1 MPSGDTTQ
9 EHPALPLAPNQPAA
23 GATRDEYLL
32 REQVR
37 LLYDHALLSQLVALL
52 NAGILVY
59 ILWPVVGRLGLLAW
73 LACMVT
79 LCLLRLQGS
88 RAFVRAMPAPHQ
100 VRRWRNRFLAGAAAS
115 GLLWGAAGLF
125 LFPEHSLP
133 HQVFVSFVIAGMIA
147 GAVGTLSAVT
157 WAFALFAVPAL
168 LPIVLQFLLHAGELG
183 FSMSFMAVLYG
194 LAMAAVARHVNLTIR
209 ESLALSQRNGELV
222 EVLTAANA
230 HAEQLN
236 RELHDE
242 IAERR
247 DTEGALRASERSL
260 AEAQRMAQLGSWTY
274 DVATHR
280 AQWSTETFRIYGVE
294 PGSRAPSCWQ
304 LLSHLHSEDRRR
316 VYTLLKRA
324 IEAGE
329 AYDTE
334 LRVVTPAGELRW
346 VHARGEPERDVFGRV
361 ALLRGT
367 VLDISARKRQEQ
379 QLEGERRV
387 LQAMAAGAPLE
398 RALEQICRLVEEQY
412 PSALC
417 SVLLLDADGQ
427 HLRHGAAPGLPQAF
441 CRAADGIPV
450 GPRAGS
456 CGTAAYLNRQVI
468 VSDIATDELW
478 AEARGLALEHGLRAC
493 WSTPIPGTEQAV
505 LGTFAVYFR
514 IPRSPTPGEV
524 GLIARATDIARI
536 AIERSAAERRI
547 QQLAHYDE
555 LTGLPNRLLF
565 NQALEDALHE
575 TAHSAQ
581 PLALLF
587 VDVDR
592 FKNVNDTLGHAMGDR
607 LLKEV
612 AGRLRRCLRGG
623 DVLARFGGDEF
634 VVLLPELPYEGYAA
648 GVAARLLAALTD
660 PLRLDD
666 QECHVTASIGV
677 ATCPQDGRDAQ
688 TLQKHADTAL
698 HRAKD
703 QGRNSFCHYSPQG
716 DVHSRERLT
725 LEAHLRRALARGE
738 LDLHYQPKQAIAAG
752 AITGMEALLRWRH
765 AELGMVAPVRFI
777 PIAEETGL
785 IVPIGE
791 WVLRTACAHAA
802 ALRRDAGIEHPR
814 VAVNLSARQFA
825 DQSLVPLVASVLA
838 DTGLEAA
845 CLELEITES
854 LVMQN
859 PEQAARLLAQLK
871 EMGVQL
877 AMDDFGTGYSSLA
890 YLKRFPVDS
899 IKIDR
904 SFIQGLPGDEE
915 DATIT
920 QAVIAMAHS
929 LRLRTIA
936 EGVETAEQLA
946 FLERLGCD
954 EIQGYYFSKPLP
966 FGEIQ
971 QFLAAHARRAAPA
984 RSAPQIPVW
993 P

>member
-1 MPSGDTTQ
+1 MHSGDTTQ
-9 EHPALPLAPNQPAA
+9 QHLALLAPDHRA
-23 GATRDEYLL
+23 GATCDEHLL
-32 REQVR
+32 RGQVR
-37 LLYDHALLSQLVALL
+37 LLYNHALLSQLVALL

-59 ILWPVVGRLGLLAW
+59 ILWPVVGRVGLLAW
-73 LACMVT
+73 LVCMLA
-79 LCLLRLQGS
+79 LCGLRLHQS
-88 RAFVRAMPAPHQ
+88 RAFARAMPGPQQA
-100 VRRWRNRFLAGAAAS
+100 RRWRDRFLAGAAAS
-115 GLLWGAAGLF
+115 GMLWGAAGLF
-125 LFPEHSLP
+125 LFPEHSLQ

-147 GAVGTLSAVT
+147 GAVGTLSAVI

-168 LPIVLQFLLHAGELG
+168 APVVLQFLLHAGELG

-194 LAMAAVARHVNLTIR
+194 VAMAAVARHVNLTIR

-242 IAERR
+242 IADRR
-247 DTEGALRASERSL
+247 DTESALRASERSL

-274 DVATHR
+274 DIATRR
-280 AQWSTETFRIYGVE
+280 AQWSAETFHIYGVE
-294 PGSRAPSCWQ
+294 PGGVAPSCRQ

-316 VYTLLKRA
+316 VHALVKRA

-329 AYDTE
+329 PYDTE
-334 LRVVTPAGELRW
+334 LRVVTPGGELRW
-346 VHARGEPERDVFGRV
+346 VHAHGEPERNVFGSV

-379 QLEGERRV
+379 QLDGERRV
-387 LQAMAAGAPLE
+387 LQALAAGAPLE
-398 RALEQICRLVEEQY
+398 RALEQLCRLVEEQY

-417 SVLLLDADGQ
+417 SVLLLDAEGQ
-427 HLRHGAAPGLPQAF
+427 HLRHGAAPSLPQAF
-441 CRAADGIPV
+441 QRAADGIPV
-450 GPRAGS
+450 GPHAGS
-456 CGTAAYLNRQVI
+456 CGTAAHFNRQVI

-478 AEARGLALEHGLRAC
+478 SQARGLALEHGLRAC

-514 IPRSPTPGEV
+514 TPRTPAPGEV
-524 GLIARATDIARI
+524 ALVARATDIARI

-565 NQALEDALHE
+565 NQSLEDALHQ
-575 TAHSAQ
+575 TAHSAH

-592 FKNVNDTLGHAMGDR
+592 FKNVNDTLGHDMGDR

-612 AGRLRRCLRGG
+612 GARLRRCLRGG

-648 GVAARLLAALTD
+648 GVAARLLASLTD
-660 PLRLDD
+660 PLRLGD

-738 LDLHYQPKQAIAAG
+738 LDLHYQPKQAIAGG
-752 AITGMEALLRWRH
+752 AITGVEALLRWRH

-791 WVLRTACAHAA
+791 WVLHTACTHAA
-802 ALRRDAGIEHPR
+802 ALHRDGIDHPR
-814 VAVNLSARQFA
+814 MAVNLSARQFA
-825 DQSLVPLVASVLA
+825 DHSLVPLVARVLRS
-838 DTGLEAA
+838 TGLRPE

-859 PEQAARLLAQLK
+859 PEQAARLLIQLK
-871 EMGVQL
+871 EMGVHL

-946 FLERLGCD
+946 FLEQLGCD

-966 FGEIQ
+966 FRELQ
-971 QFLAAHARRAAPA
+971 QFLAAHPRRAAPV
-984 RSAPQIPVW
+984 RSTPQIPVW

>member
-1 MPSGDTTQ
+1 MDT
-9 EHPALPLAPNQPAA
+9 
-23 GATRDEYLL
+23 
-32 REQVR
+32 
-37 LLYDHALLSQLVALL
+37 HADK
-52 NAGILVY
+52 
-59 ILWPVVGRLGLLAW
+59 LLAS
-73 LACMVT
+73 C
-79 LCLLRLQGS
+79 S
-88 RAFVRAMPAPHQ
+88 
-100 VRRWRNRFLAGAAAS
+100 
-115 GLLWGAAGLF
+115 
-125 LFPEHSLP
+125 
-133 HQVFVSFVIAGMIA
+133 
-147 GAVGTLSAVT
+147 AVGADL
-157 WAFALFAVPAL
+157 
-168 LPIVLQFLLHAGELG
+168 IV
-183 FSMSFMAVLYG
+183 
-194 LAMAAVARHVNLTIR
+194 VAIDMDH
-209 ESLALSQRNGELV
+209 
-222 EVLTAANA
+222 
-230 HAEQLN
+230 
-236 RELHDE
+236 
-242 IAERR
+242 
-247 DTEGALRASERSL
+247 
-260 AEAQRMAQLGSWTY
+260 
-274 DVATHR
+274 
-280 AQWSTETFRIYGVE
+280 
-294 PGSRAPSCWQ
+294 
-304 LLSHLHSEDRRR
+304 
-316 VYTLLKRA
+316 
-324 IEAGE
+324 
-329 AYDTE
+329 
-334 LRVVTPAGELRW
+334 
-346 VHARGEPERDVFGRV
+346 
-361 ALLRGT
+361 
-367 VLDISARKRQEQ
+367 
-379 QLEGERRV
+379 
-387 LQAMAAGAPLE
+387 
-398 RALEQICRLVEEQY
+398 
-412 PSALC
+412 
-417 SVLLLDADGQ
+417 
-427 HLRHGAAPGLPQAF
+427 
-441 CRAADGIPV
+441 
-450 GPRAGS
+450 
-456 CGTAAYLNRQVI
+456 
-468 VSDIATDELW
+468 
-478 AEARGLALEHGLRAC
+478 
-493 WSTPIPGTEQAV
+493 
-505 LGTFAVYFR
+505 
-514 IPRSPTPGEV
+514 
-524 GLIARATDIARI
+524 
-536 AIERSAAERRI
+536 
-547 QQLAHYDE
+547 
-555 LTGLPNRLLF
+555 
-565 NQALEDALHE
+565 
-575 TAHSAQ
+575 
-581 PLALLF
+581 
-587 VDVDR
+587 
-592 FKNVNDTLGHAMGDR
+592 FKQVNDTLGHAVGDR

-660 PLRLDD
+660 PLRLDE

-738 LDLHYQPKQAIAAG
+738 LDLHYQPKQAIAGG

-791 WVLRTACAHAA
+791 WVLRTACIHAA

-825 DQSLVPLVASVLA
+825 DQSLVPLVASVLTASGLQA
-838 DTGLEAA
+838 D

-966 FGEIQ
+966 FGELQ
-971 QFLAAHARRAAPA
+971 QFLAAHGWREAPV

>member
-1 MPSGDTTQ
+1 M
-9 EHPALPLAPNQPAA
+9 
-23 GATRDEYLL
+23 
-32 REQVR
+32 
-37 LLYDHALLSQLVALL
+37 
-52 NAGILVY
+52 
-59 ILWPVVGRLGLLAW
+59 
-73 LACMVT
+73 
-79 LCLLRLQGS
+79 
-88 RAFVRAMPAPHQ
+88 
-100 VRRWRNRFLAGAAAS
+100 
-115 GLLWGAAGLF
+115 
-125 LFPEHSLP
+125 
-133 HQVFVSFVIAGMIA
+133 
-147 GAVGTLSAVT
+147 
-157 WAFALFAVPAL
+157 
-168 LPIVLQFLLHAGELG
+168 
-183 FSMSFMAVLYG
+183 
-194 LAMAAVARHVNLTIR
+194 
-209 ESLALSQRNGELV
+209 
-222 EVLTAANA
+222 
-230 HAEQLN
+230 
-236 RELHDE
+236 
-242 IAERR
+242 
-247 DTEGALRASERSL
+247 
-260 AEAQRMAQLGSWTY
+260 
-274 DVATHR
+274 
-280 AQWSTETFRIYGVE
+280 
-294 PGSRAPSCWQ
+294 
-304 LLSHLHSEDRRR
+304 
-316 VYTLLKRA
+316 
-324 IEAGE
+324 
-329 AYDTE
+329 
-334 LRVVTPAGELRW
+334 
-346 VHARGEPERDVFGRV
+346 
-361 ALLRGT
+361 
-367 VLDISARKRQEQ
+367 
-379 QLEGERRV
+379 
-387 LQAMAAGAPLE
+387 
-398 RALEQICRLVEEQY
+398 
-412 PSALC
+412 
-417 SVLLLDADGQ
+417 LLLDADGR
-427 HLRHGAAPGLPQAF
+427 HLRHGAAPGLPEPF
-441 CRAADGIPV
+441 RRAADGIPV

-456 CGTAAYLNRQVI
+456 CGTAAYHNRQVI

-514 IPRSPTPGEV
+514 TPRSPTPGEV
-524 GLIARATDIARI
+524 GLIARVTDIARI

-565 NQALEDALHE
+565 NQALEDALRE

-592 FKNVNDTLGHAMGDR
+592 FKNVNDTLGHDMGDR

-612 AGRLRRCLRGG
+612 AGRLRRCLRAG

-660 PLRLDD
+660 PLRLGD

-738 LDLHYQPKQAIAAG
+738 LDLHYQPKQAIAGG

-765 AELGMVAPVRFI
+765 AELGMVAPARFI

-791 WVLRTACAHAA
+791 WVLRTACARAA
-802 ALRRDAGIEHPR
+802 ALRRDDGIEQPR

-825 DQSLVPLVASVLA
+825 DQSLVPLVASVLTE
-838 DTGLEAA
+838 TGLRAE

-966 FGEIQ
+966 FGELQ
-971 QFLAAHARRAAPA
+971 QFLSAHAQRAEPV

>member
-1 MPSGDTTQ
+1 MSAGETTQ
-9 EHPALPLAPNQPAA
+9 EGAALPLLPGQRVGGSA
-23 GATRDEYLL
+23 RDDHIL

-37 LLYDHALLSQLVALL
+37 LLHDHALLSQLVAVL
-52 NAGILVY
+52 NSAILVY
-59 ILWPVVGRLGLLAW
+59 VLWPVVEHASLLGWLAWMIVVCSLRLG
-73 LACMVT
+73 
-79 LCLLRLQGS
+79 QS
-88 RAFVRAMPAPHQ
+88 RAFARAVLPVHEVRA
-100 VRRWRNRFLAGAAAS
+100 WRNRFLVGAAAS
-115 GLLWGAAGLF
+115 GMLWGAAGLF
-125 LFPEHSLP
+125 LFPEYSLP
-133 HQVFVSFVIAGMIA
+133 HQVFLSFVIAGMIA
-147 GAVGTLSAVT
+147 GAVGTLSAVI
-157 WAFALFAVPAL
+157 WAFALFAAPAL
-168 LPIVLQFLLHAGELG
+168 LPIVLQFLLHGGELH
-183 FSMSFMAVLYG
+183 FPMSFMAILYG
-194 LAMAAVARHVNLTIR
+194 LAMTAVARHVNLTIR
-209 ESLALSQRNGELV
+209 DSLALSQRNGELV

-230 HAEQLN
+230 HAEHLN

-247 DTEGALRASERSL
+247 DTESALRASERSL
-260 AEAQRMAQLGSWTY
+260 ADAQRMAQLGSWTY

-280 AQWSTETFRIYGVE
+280 AEWSAETSRIYGVE
-294 PGSRAPSCWQ
+294 PAGQSPSCWQ
-304 LLSHLHSEDRRR
+304 LLAHLHGEDRRR
-316 VYTLLKRA
+316 AYRLLKRA

-334 LRVVTPAGELRW
+334 VRVVTPTGELRW
-346 VHARGEPERDVFGRV
+346 VHARGKPERDVSGRV

-379 QLEGERRV
+379 QREGERRV
-387 LQAMAAGAPLE
+387 LQAIAAGVPLE
-398 RALEQICRLVEEQY
+398 RTLEQICRLVEGQH

-417 SVLLLDADGQ
+417 SVLLVDADGL
-427 HLRHGAAPGLPQAF
+427 HLRHGAAPSLPETY
-441 CRAADGIPV
+441 CRAADGIPI
-450 GPRAGS
+450 GPRVGS

-468 VSDIATDELW
+468 VSDVETDELW
-478 AEARGLALEHGLRAC
+478 ADARPVALEHGLRAC
-493 WSTPIPGTEQAV
+493 WSTPIPGSDQAV

-514 IPRSPTPGEV
+514 TPRSPAPEEI

-536 AIERSAAERRI
+536 AIERNRAERRI

-565 NQALEDALHE
+565 NQALQDALRE
-575 TAHSAQ
+575 TAHSAH

-592 FKNVNDTLGHAMGDR
+592 FKNVNDTLGHDMGDR

-623 DVLARFGGDEF
+623 DLLARFGGDEF
-634 VVLLPELPYEGYAA
+634 VVLLRELPYEGYAA

-660 PLRLDD
+660 PVRLDD

-703 QGRNSFCHYSPQG
+703 QGRNSVCHYSPQG
-716 DVHSRERLT
+716 DVHSRERFT
-725 LEAHLRRALARGE
+725 LEAHLRRALERGE
-738 LDLHYQPKQAIAAG
+738 LDLHYQPKQAIVHG
-752 AITGMEALLRWRH
+752 TITGMEALLRWRH
-765 AELGMVAPVRFI
+765 AELGMVSPARFI

-791 WVLRTACAHAA
+791 WVLRTACTHAA
-802 ALRRDAGIEHPR
+802 ALRRNTGIAHPR

-825 DQSLVPLVASVLA
+825 DQSLVPLVAGVLA
-838 DTGLEAA
+838 DTGLEPT

-859 PEQAARLLAQLK
+859 PEQAARLLAQLQ
-871 EMGVQL
+871 EMGVKL

-890 YLKRFPVDS
+890 YLKRFPVDA

-966 FGEIQ
+966 FGELGT
-971 QFLAAHARRAAPA
+971 FLAANTRNVRPQPA
-984 RSAPQIPVW
+984 TPQIPVW

>member
-1 MPSGDTTQ
+1 MPSGETTQ
-9 EHPALPLAPNQPAA
+9 EHPTLGLALNERAT
-23 GATRDEYLL
+23 GATCDDHIL

-59 ILWPVVGRLGLLAW
+59 ILWTVVERGRLLGW
-73 LACMVT
+73 LACMVAM
-79 LCLLRLQGS
+79 CVVRLGQS
-88 RAFVRAMPAPHQ
+88 RAFARVMPVPDQ

-115 GLLWGAAGLF
+115 GLLWGGAGLF

-147 GAVGTLSAVT
+147 GAVGTLSPVS
-157 WAFALFAVPAL
+157 WAFVLFAVPAM
-168 LPIVLQFLLHAGELG
+168 LPIVLQFLLHAGELS
-183 FSMSFMAVLYG
+183 FPMSFMAVLYG

-230 HAEQLN
+230 HAEELN

-242 IAERR
+242 IGERR
-247 DTEGALRASERSL
+247 DTESALRASQRTL

-274 DVATHR
+274 DLVTHR
-280 AQWSTETFRIYGVE
+280 TQWSVETSRIYGVE
-294 PGSRAPSCWQ
+294 PGSPAPSCWQ
-304 LLSHLHSEDRRR
+304 LLSHLHKEDRRR
-316 VYTLLKRA
+316 VYALLKRA
-324 IEAGE
+324 LESGE

-334 LRVVTPAGELRW
+334 LRVVTPAGEVRW
-346 VHARGEPERDVFGRV
+346 VQAHGEPERDADGRV
-361 ALLRGT
+361 GLLRGT

-387 LQAMAAGAPLE
+387 LQVIAAGAPLE
-398 RALEQICRLVEEQY
+398 RALEELCRLVEQQY
-412 PSALC
+412 PQTLC
-417 SVLLLDADGQ
+417 SVLLLDADGE
-427 HLRHGAAPGLPQAF
+427 HLRHGAAPSLPPAY
-441 CRAADGIPV
+441 CSAIDGVRI
-450 GPRAGS
+450 GPRVGS
-456 CGTAAYLNRQVI
+456 CGTAAYFNRDVR
-468 VSDIATDELW
+468 VEDIARDELW
-478 AEARGLALEHGLRAC
+478 ADHRALALEHGLRAC
-493 WSTPIPGTEQAV
+493 WSTPVPGSEGAV
-505 LGTFAVYFR
+505 LGTFAVYAR
-514 IPRSPTPGEV
+514 ASRLPAVEETA
-524 GLIARATDIARI
+524 LIARATDIARI
-536 AIERSAAERRI
+536 AIERSRAERRI

-565 NQALEDALHE
+565 NQALEDALRE
-575 TAHSAQ
+575 TARTAQ

-592 FKNVNDTLGHAMGDR
+592 FKNVNDTLGHDMGDR

-612 AGRLRRCLRGG
+612 AARLRRSLRGS
-623 DVLARFGGDEF
+623 DLLARFGGDEF
-634 VVLLPELPYEGYAA
+634 VALLPELPYEGYAA

-660 PLRLDD
+660 PLRLGD

-725 LEAHLRRALARGE
+725 LEAHLRRALGRGE
-738 LDLHYQPKQAIAAG
+738 LDLHYQPKQAIVG
-752 AITGMEALLRWRH
+752 RRITGTEALLRWRH
-765 AELGMVAPVRFI
+765 AELGMVAPARFI

-802 ALRRDAGIEHPR
+802 ALRRSVGIEHPR
-814 VAVNLSARQFA
+814 IAVNLSARQFA
-825 DQSLVPLVASVLA
+825 DQSLVGLVVSALSE
-838 DTGLEAA
+838 TGLEPA

-890 YLKRFPVDS
+890 YLKRFPLDA

-966 FGEIQ
+966 FAELQ
-971 QFLAAHARRAAPA
+971 QLLAAHSRRAPPA
-984 RSAPQIPVW
+984 RTGPEIPVW

>member
-1 MPSGDTTQ
+1 MSAGETTQ
-9 EHPALPLAPNQPAA
+9 ESAALSLLPEQR
-23 GATRDEYLL
+23 TRGKARDDHIL

-37 LLYDHALLSQLVALL
+37 LLHDHALLSQFVALL
-52 NAGILVY
+52 NSGILVY
-59 ILWPVVGRLGLLAW
+59 VLWPVVERASLLGW
-73 LACMVT
+73 LACMIVV
-79 LCLLRLQGS
+79 CLLRLGQS
-88 RAFVRAMPAPHQ
+88 HAFARAMPLPHR
-100 VRRWRNRFLAGAAAS
+100 VREWRNRFLVGAAAS
-115 GLLWGAAGLF
+115 GMLWGAAGLF

-147 GAVGTLSAVT
+147 GAVGTLSAVIS
-157 WAFALFAVPAL
+157 AFALFATPAL
-168 LPIVLQFLLHAGELG
+168 LPVALQFLLHGGELH
-183 FSMSFMAVLYG
+183 FPMSFMAVLFG
-194 LAMAAVARHVNLTIR
+194 LAMTAVARHLNLTIR
-209 ESLALSQRNGELV
+209 ESLALSQRNGDLI

-230 HAEQLN
+230 HAERLN
-236 RELHDE
+236 RELQDE

-247 DTEGALRASERSL
+247 DTESALRASERSL

-280 AQWSTETFRIYGVE
+280 AQWSAETFRIYGVE
-294 PGSRAPSCWQ
+294 PGSQAPSCWQ
-304 LLSHLHSEDRRR
+304 LLAHLHRDDRRR
-316 VYTLLKRA
+316 VYGLLKRA
-324 IEAGE
+324 IDGGE

-346 VHARGEPERDVFGRV
+346 VHARGEPELDVFDRV

-387 LQAMAAGAPLE
+387 LQVIAAGAPLAS
-398 RALEQICRLVEEQY
+398 ALEQICRLVEEQY

-417 SVLLLDADGQ
+417 SVLLLDADGR
-427 HLRHGAAPGLPQAF
+427 HLRHGAAPSLPEAW

-456 CGTAAYLNRQVI
+456 CGTAAHLNRQVI
-468 VSDIATDELW
+468 ASDIATDELW
-478 AEARGLALEHGLRAC
+478 AEPRALALEHGLRAC
-493 WSTPIPGTEQAV
+493 WSTPIPGSEQAV

-514 IPRSPTPGEV
+514 TPRSPEPEE
-524 GLIARATDIARI
+524 IAVIGRATDIARI
-536 AIERSAAERRI
+536 AIERNRAQRRI

-555 LTGLPNRLLF
+555 LTALPNRLLF
-565 NQALEDALHE
+565 NQALEDALRE
-575 TAHSAQ
+575 TAQSAQ

-592 FKNVNDTLGHAMGDR
+592 FKNVNDTLGHDMGDR

-612 AGRLRRCLRGG
+612 AARLRRCLRGG
-623 DVLARFGGDEF
+623 DLLARFGGDEF

-716 DVHSRERLT
+716 DLHSRERLT
-725 LEAHLRRALARGE
+725 LEAQLRRALGRGE
-738 LDLHYQPKQAIAAG
+738 LDLHYQPKQAIAGG
-752 AITGMEALLRWRH
+752 ALTGMEALLRWRH
-765 AELGMVAPVRFI
+765 AELGMVSPVRFI

-791 WVLRTACAHAA
+791 WVLRTACAQAA
-802 ALRRDAGIEHPR
+802 ALGRSTGIEHPR

-825 DQSLVPLVASVLA
+825 DRSLVPLVASALA
-838 DTGLEAA
+838 DAGLEPSS
-845 CLELEITES
+845 LELEITES

-859 PEQAARLLAQLK
+859 PEQAARLLAQLQ
-871 EMGVQL
+871 EMGVKL

-890 YLKRFPVDS
+890 YLKRFPVDA

-904 SFIQGLPGDEE
+904 SFIQGLPADEE

-966 FGEIQ
+966 FAEIEQ
-971 QFLAAHARRAAPA
+971 LLIAHSRRAPA
-984 RSAPQIPVW
+984 VRCGPEIPVW

>member
-1 MPSGDTTQ
+1 M
-9 EHPALPLAPNQPAA
+9 
-23 GATRDEYLL
+23 
-32 REQVR
+32 
-37 LLYDHALLSQLVALL
+37 
-52 NAGILVY
+52 
-59 ILWPVVGRLGLLAW
+59 
-73 LACMVT
+73 
-79 LCLLRLQGS
+79 
-88 RAFVRAMPAPHQ
+88 
-100 VRRWRNRFLAGAAAS
+100 
-115 GLLWGAAGLF
+115 
-125 LFPEHSLP
+125 
-133 HQVFVSFVIAGMIA
+133 
-147 GAVGTLSAVT
+147 
-157 WAFALFAVPAL
+157 
-168 LPIVLQFLLHAGELG
+168 
-183 FSMSFMAVLYG
+183 
-194 LAMAAVARHVNLTIR
+194 
-209 ESLALSQRNGELV
+209 
-222 EVLTAANA
+222 
-230 HAEQLN
+230 
-236 RELHDE
+236 
-242 IAERR
+242 
-247 DTEGALRASERSL
+247 
-260 AEAQRMAQLGSWTY
+260 
-274 DVATHR
+274 
-280 AQWSTETFRIYGVE
+280 
-294 PGSRAPSCWQ
+294 
-304 LLSHLHSEDRRR
+304 
-316 VYTLLKRA
+316 
-324 IEAGE
+324 
-329 AYDTE
+329 
-334 LRVVTPAGELRW
+334 
-346 VHARGEPERDVFGRV
+346 HARGEPERDVFGRV

-398 RALEQICRLVEEQY
+398 LALEGICRLVEEQY

-417 SVLLLDADGQ
+417 SVLLLDADGR
-427 HLRHGAAPGLPQAF
+427 HLRHGAAPGLPEPF
-441 CRAADGIPV
+441 RRAADGIPV

-456 CGTAAYLNRQVI
+456 CGTAAYHNRQVI

-514 IPRSPTPGEV
+514 TPRSPTPGEV
-524 GLIARATDIARI
+524 GLIARVTDIARI

-555 LTGLPNRLLF
+555 LTGLPNRLRF
-565 NQALEDALHE
+565 NQALEDALRE

-592 FKNVNDTLGHAMGDR
+592 FKNVNDTLGHDMGDR

-612 AGRLRRCLRGG
+612 AGRLRRCLRAG

-660 PLRLDD
+660 PLRLGD

-738 LDLHYQPKQAIAAG
+738 LDLHYQPKQAIAGG

-765 AELGMVAPVRFI
+765 AELGMVAPARFI

-791 WVLRTACAHAA
+791 WVLRTACARAA
-802 ALRRDAGIEHPR
+802 ALRRDDGIEKPR

-825 DQSLVPLVASVLA
+825 DQSLVPLVASVLTE
-838 DTGLEAA
+838 TGLRAE

-966 FGEIQ
+966 FGELQ
-971 QFLAAHARRAAPA
+971 QFLSAHAERAEPVRVAP
-984 RSAPQIPVW
+984 PIPVW

>member
-1 MPSGDTTQ
+1 VV
-9 EHPALPLAPNQPAA
+9 EHAS
-23 GATRDEYLL
+23 LL
-32 REQVR
+32 
-37 LLYDHALLSQLVALL
+37 
-52 NAGILVY
+52 G
-59 ILWPVVGRLGLLAW
+59 W
-73 LACMVT
+73 LACMIVV
-79 LCLLRLQGS
+79 CSLRLGQS
-88 RAFVRAMPAPHQ
+88 RAFARAVLPVHEVRA
-100 VRRWRNRFLAGAAAS
+100 WRNRFLVGAAAS
-115 GLLWGAAGLF
+115 GMLWGAAGLF
-125 LFPEHSLP
+125 LFPEYSLP
-133 HQVFVSFVIAGMIA
+133 HQVFLSFVIAGMIA
-147 GAVGTLSAVT
+147 GAVGTLSAVI
-157 WAFALFAVPAL
+157 WAFALFAAPAL
-168 LPIVLQFLLHAGELG
+168 LPIVLQFLLHGGELH
-183 FSMSFMAVLYG
+183 FPMSFMAILYG
-194 LAMAAVARHVNLTIR
+194 LAMTAVARHVNLTIR
-209 ESLALSQRNGELV
+209 DSLALSQRNGELV

-230 HAEQLN
+230 HAEHLN

-247 DTEGALRASERSL
+247 DTESALRASERSL
-260 AEAQRMAQLGSWTY
+260 ADAQRMAQLGSWTY

-280 AQWSTETFRIYGVE
+280 AEFSAETSRIYGVE
-294 PGSRAPSCWQ
+294 PAGQSPSCWQ
-304 LLSHLHSEDRRR
+304 LLAHLHGEDRRR
-316 VYTLLKRA
+316 AYRLLKRA

-334 LRVVTPAGELRW
+334 VRVVTPTGELRW
-346 VHARGEPERDVFGRV
+346 VHARGKPERDVSGRV

-379 QLEGERRV
+379 QREGERRV
-387 LQAMAAGAPLE
+387 LQAIAAGVPLE
-398 RALEQICRLVEEQY
+398 RTLEQICRLVEGQH

-417 SVLLLDADGQ
+417 SVLLVDADGL
-427 HLRHGAAPGLPQAF
+427 HLRHGAAPSLPETY
-441 CRAADGIPV
+441 CRAADGIPI
-450 GPRAGS
+450 GPRVGS

-468 VSDIATDELW
+468 VTDVETDELW
-478 AEARGLALEHGLRAC
+478 ADARPVALEHGLRAC
-493 WSTPIPGTEQAV
+493 WSTPIPGSDQAV

-514 IPRSPTPGEV
+514 TPRSPAPEEI

-536 AIERSAAERRI
+536 AIERNRAERRI

-565 NQALEDALHE
+565 NQALEDALRE
-575 TAHSAQ
+575 TAHSAH

-592 FKNVNDTLGHAMGDR
+592 FKNVNDTLGHDMGDR

-623 DVLARFGGDEF
+623 DLLARFGGDEF
-634 VVLLPELPYEGYAA
+634 VVLLRELPYEGYAA

-660 PLRLDD
+660 PVRLDD

-703 QGRNSFCHYSPQG
+703 QGRNSVCHYSPQG
-716 DVHSRERLT
+716 DVHSRERFT
-725 LEAHLRRALARGE
+725 LEAHLRRALERGE
-738 LDLHYQPKQAIAAG
+738 LDLHYQPKQAIVHG
-752 AITGMEALLRWRH
+752 TITGMEALLRWRH
-765 AELGMVAPVRFI
+765 AELGMVSPARFI

-791 WVLRTACAHAA
+791 WVLRTACTHAA
-802 ALRRDAGIEHPR
+802 ALRRNTGIAHPR

-825 DQSLVPLVASVLA
+825 DQSLVPLVAGVLA
-838 DTGLEAA
+838 DTGLEPT

-859 PEQAARLLAQLK
+859 PEQAARLLAQLQ
-871 EMGVQL
+871 EMGVKL

-890 YLKRFPVDS
+890 YLKRFPVDA

-966 FGEIQ
+966 FAEVERL
-971 QFLAAHARRAAPA
+971 LAAHARRVLPVRTAPD
-984 RSAPQIPVW
+984 IPVW

>member
-1 MPSGDTTQ
+1 M
-9 EHPALPLAPNQPAA
+9 LAVCA
-23 GATRDEYLL
+23 
-32 REQVR
+32 
-37 LLYDHALLSQLVALL
+37 
-52 NAGILVY
+52 
-59 ILWPVVGRLGLLAW
+59 
-73 LACMVT
+73 
-79 LCLLRLQGS
+79 LRLHQS
-88 RAFVRAMPAPHQ
+88 RAFARAMPAPQQ

-247 DTEGALRASERSL
+247 DTESALRASERSL

-274 DVATHR
+274 DIATHR
-280 AQWSTETFRIYGVE
+280 AQWSAETFRIYGVE

-304 LLSHLHSEDRRR
+304 LLTHLHSEDRRR
-316 VYTLLKRA
+316 VYALLKRA
-324 IEAGE
+324 MEAGE

-361 ALLRGT
+361 TLLRGT

-417 SVLLLDADGQ
+417 SVLLLDADGK

-441 CRAADGIPV
+441 RRAADGIPV

-478 AEARGLALEHGLRAC
+478 SEARGLALEHGLRAC

-514 IPRSPTPGEV
+514 TPRSPTPGEV

-565 NQALEDALHE
+565 NQSLEDALRE

-592 FKNVNDTLGHAMGDR
+592 FKNVNDTLGHDMGDR

-612 AGRLRRCLRGG
+612 GGRLRRCLRGG

-725 LEAHLRRALARGE
+725 LEAHLRRALGRGE
-738 LDLHYQPKQAIAAG
+738 LDLHYQPKQAIAGG

-765 AELGMVAPVRFI
+765 AELGMVAPVHFI

-791 WVLRTACAHAA
+791 WVLRTACTHAA

-825 DQSLVPLVASVLA
+825 DQSLVPLVASVLTE
-838 DTGLEAA
+838 TGLQAE

-859 PEQAARLLAQLK
+859 PEQAARLLVQLK
-871 EMGVQL
+871 EMGVHL

-966 FGEIQ
+966 FAELQ
-971 QFLAAHARRAAPA
+971 QFLSAHPRRAAPV

>member
-9 EHPALPLAPNQPAA
+9 EQLALPLASETHTLSAA
-23 GATRDEYLL
+23 GGDHLL

-37 LLYDHALLSQLVALL
+37 LLYDHARLSQLVALL
-52 NAGILVY
+52 NAGILFFV
-59 ILWPVVGRLGLLAW
+59 LWPVVAHTSLLAW
-73 LACMVT
+73 LGCMVGV
-79 LCLLRLQGS
+79 CALRLQQS
-88 RAFVRAMPAPHQ
+88 RAFARALPAAREVRP
-100 VRRWRNRFLAGAAAS
+100 WRNRFLAGAAAS
-115 GLLWGAAGLF
+115 GLLWGAAGVF

-133 HQVFVSFVIAGMIA
+133 HQVFVSFVIAGMVA
-147 GAVGTLSAVT
+147 GAVGTLAALIS
-157 WAFALFAVPAL
+157 AFALFAVPAL
-168 LPIVLQFLLHAGELG
+168 LPVALQFLLHTAEIG

-194 LAMAAVARHVNLTIR
+194 LAMAAVARHVNLIIR
-209 ESLALSQRNGELV
+209 ESLALSRRNSELV
-222 EVLTAANA
+222 DVLTAANA

-236 RELHDE
+236 RELQDE
-242 IAERR
+242 VAERR
-247 DTEGALRASERSL
+247 DTESALRASERSL
-260 AEAQRMAQLGSWTY
+260 AEAQRMAQLGSWIY
-274 DVATHR
+274 DIGARRT
-280 AQWSTETFRIYGVE
+280 QWSAETFRIYGVE
-294 PGSRAPSCWQ
+294 PGSEPPSCWR
-304 LLSHLHSEDRRR
+304 LLTRLHSDDRRR

-324 IEAGE
+324 VDAGE
-329 AYDTE
+329 PYDTE
-334 LRVVTPAGELRW
+334 LRVVTPGGELRW
-346 VHARGEPERDVFGRV
+346 VHARGEPERDLFGRV
-361 ALLRGT
+361 TLLRGT

-379 QLEGERRV
+379 QLESERRV
-387 LQAMAAGAPLE
+387 LQALAAGAPLE
-398 RALEQICRLVEEQY
+398 SALEQICRLVEEQY
-412 PSALC
+412 PSAVC

-427 HLRHGAAPGLPQAF
+427 RLRYGAAPGLPEAF
-441 CRAADGIPV
+441 RRAADAIPV

-468 VSDIATDELW
+468 VADIATDELW
-478 AEARGLALEHGLRAC
+478 SEARALPLEHGLRAC
-493 WSTPIPGTEQAV
+493 WSMPIPGTEQAV

-514 IPRSPTPGEV
+514 TPRSPTSSEIALV
-524 GLIARATDIARI
+524 ARATDIARI

-565 NQALEDALHE
+565 NQELEDAMRR

-612 AGRLRRCLRGG
+612 GARLRRCLRGA
-623 DVLARFGGDEF
+623 DLLARFGGDEF

-698 HRAKD
+698 HRAKA

-725 LEAHLRRALARGE
+725 LEAHLRRALSRGE
-738 LDLHYQPKQAIAAG
+738 LDLHYQPKRSIAG
-752 AITGMEALLRWRH
+752 GGITGMEALLRWRH
-765 AELGMVAPVRFI
+765 SELGMVAPDRFI
-777 PIAEETGL
+777 RIAEETGL

-791 WVLRTACAHAA
+791 WVLRTACVHAA
-802 ALRRDAGIEHPR
+802 ALRREAGIEHPR

-825 DQSLVPLVASVLA
+825 DYSLVPLVASVLRQ
-838 DTGLEAA
+838 TGLPAQ

-854 LVMQN
+854 LVMDN
-859 PEQAARLLAQLK
+859 PEQAARLLGQLK
-871 EMGVQL
+871 EMGVHL

-890 YLKRFPVDS
+890 YLKRFPVDT

-920 QAVIAMAHS
+920 QAVIAMARS

-966 FGEIQ
+966 FEDLRK
-971 QFLAAHARRAAPA
+971 FLAAQPA
-984 RSAPQIPVW
+984 CSTPVPAKPPIPVW